1 MHEAFDPDHM
11 PRKPKPDHSAPRP
24 PSLRI
29 IGGVHRGRKLETS
42 GDERTRPMKDR
53 VREAV
58 FNLLGP
64 EVAGKLA
71 VDLFAGT
78 GALGLEALSR
88 GAARAAFF
96 EQHFPTADMIRRNA
110 RTLGVENQVEVVAAD
125 TFIRFR
131 RTANLADSA
140 APEVAWVIFCSPP
153 FEFYV
158 SRRQEMLTLLG
169 TLMTAAPSGSLF
181 AVEAD
186 ARFDFGLLPQA
197 DAWDV
202 RDYPPARVG
211 IWPRALRT

>member
-1 MHEAFDPDHM
+1 M
-11 PRKPKPDHSAPRP
+11 PLGKASDTRADGPAHA

-29 IGGVHRGRKLETS
+29 IGGTHRGRKLEYD

-64 EVAGKLA
+64 EIAGKLA

-88 GAARAAFF
+88 GAARAVFL
-96 EQHFPTADMIRRNA
+96 EQHFPTADSIRRNA
-110 RTLGVENQVEVVAAD
+110 RTLGLETQTEVVAGD

-131 RTANLADSA
+131 RSVNLADPA
-140 APEVAWVIFCSPP
+140 DPERGWVVFCSPP
-153 FEFYV
+153 YEFYV
-158 SRRQEMLTLLG
+158 SRRQEMLALVG
-169 TLMTAAPSGSLF
+169 SLMVAAPAGSLF

-186 ARFDFGLLPQA
+186 ARFDYGALPQA
-197 DAWDV
+197 DLWDV
-202 RDYPPARVG
+202 REYPPARVG
-211 IWPRALRT
+211 IWPRTKRT